1 VLQSENVFNV
11 WPSPVVRFSNIFF
24 SMRSYHSIIMAGK
37 KKGTSR
43 RRHGADSSSDDEK
56 QSYETNDVSSSR
68 PSNKAEQDFSQR
80 REAQRRAAAE
90 KRRTKM
96 KCHLCGES
104 GHVRRECPGI
114 ADDGRGESRHKNAKG
129 DKNARR
135 KASDAGGGKKGARN
149 RGRKSSS
156 KKYDEVRELVLP
168 PGFEAWLSPKEDDD
182 DEPLKYFDAGCDPS
196 ATIEYLRFGRGKAK
210 RSKREAV
217 EEYHDTICKVVSE
230 SNYGG
235 SIVRC
240 AIEADRSWQ
249 PENATCIESLNAS
262 NTWFVLGFGSA
273 ADCDAGA
280 LSGAISSNKRRVVG
294 VYADLDYPKGMSA
307 DDQRNRLETTIKVAA
322 EESIPIQ
329 IRTPPLPSNE
339 DCESTGTLSYANAIV
354 DLGKILLDAIRQY
367 PTLKVHLS
375 CWTGRSEHLTA
386 LLNAFP
392 DNIVVGFD
400 GTVTFAKAT
409 ALHECVF
416 DVPLTKILLET
427 GSPRTIPSVA
437 TKTQGREAF
446 AHSGLVPFIADAIA
460 TQKKTDAMTAETVAR
475 IASENFIKLYS
486 PTFSD
491 E

>member
-1 VLQSENVFNV
+1 
-11 WPSPVVRFSNIFF
+11 
-24 SMRSYHSIIMAGK
+24 MAGK
-37 KKGTSR
+37 KKGSSR

-56 QSYETNDVSSSR
+56 QSFENSDA
-68 PSNKAEQDFSQR
+68 PKADQDFAQR
-80 REAQRRAAAE
+80 REAQRKAAAE
-90 KRRTKM
+90 KRRAKM

-129 DKNARR
+129 DKNARGR
-135 KASDAGGGKKGARN
+135 KASDAGAGSKKGARN

-156 KKYDEVRELVLP
+156 KKYEEVRELVPP
-168 PGFEAWLSPKEDDD
+168 PGFEAWSSPREDDNND
-182 DEPLKYFDAGCDPS
+182 NDPFKYFDAGCDPS
-196 ATIEYLRFGRGKAK
+196 ATIEYLRFGRGKARK
-210 RSKREAV
+210 SMREAV
-217 EEYHDTICKVVSE
+217 EEFEETICKVISE

-240 AIEADRSWQ
+240 AIDADRPWQ

-262 NTWFVLGFGSA
+262 NTWFVLGFESA

-280 LSGAISSNKRRVVG
+280 LSRAISSNKGRVVG

-307 DDQRNRLETTIKVAA
+307 DDQRSRLEATIKVAA

-329 IRTPPLPSNE
+329 IRIPPLPSNE
-339 DCESTGTLSYANAIV
+339 DCESTGTSPYADAIV

-392 DNIVVGFD
+392 DNVVVGFD

-437 TKTQGREAF
+437 TKAQGREAF

-460 TQKKTDAMTAETVAR
+460 TQKKTDAITAESVAR
-475 IASENFIKLYS
+475 IASENYIKLYS
-486 PTFSD
+486 PTFISD